1 MSPDARSVYR
11 WAVLAIIAGC
21 IAVSY
26 LVITHR
32 AARPGPTATAGPRPA
47 FQLPFPC
54 GEVWTLTTYPGHDDF
69 DIDFFAASGATAGRS
84 VLASA
89 AGTVTWAGWSA
100 TLEDGRPAAPGAS
113 GTRGGLGYGVIIDH
127 GGGWFTEY
135 GHLAAAP
142 GVRTGETVKG
152 GQGLGVVGH
161 TGSTTIDHLH
171 YEQLNDTLDP
181 KRTRGNGDKV
191 EAVFDGVPSGI
202 TSDDR
207 SPDQTRTSRN
217 CAPPGA

>member
-1 MSPDARSVYR
+1 MSPHGRSVYR

-21 IAVSY
+21 VAVSY

-32 AARPGPTATAGPRPA
+32 AARPGPTAAAGPRPA

-207 SPDQTRTSRN
+207 SPEQTRTSRN